1 MKSPEARVGDIFFG
15 IISEISASP
24 RVIRITIIMT
34 FTIDAPIINR
44 AVLSFLFMF
53 LKILNYKS

>member
-1 MKSPEARVGDIFFG
+1 MKRAEARVGEIFFG
-15 IISEISASP
+15 MISEIRANP
-24 RVIRITIIMT
+24 RVIRRTIIMT

-53 LKILNYKS
+53 L